1 MIPIL
6 LLWIVTFERK
16 QMKTKTKLSVKD
28 TEKILNLPVE
38 SWKGK
43 CHWIATRLVEF
54 DAIRGRA
61 VYGHWIGQISP
72 KSFYKA
78 RRHMPFVQHGW
89 IIAEDNTIVDPTRWV
104 FEAIEPYIY
113 YGGDAED
120 DIELFDYD
128 EGGNKWREAIIKPV
142 PKFNK
147 KERIYSVVL
156 SDDAQGFLSE
166 LLSQHNWFDTVSH
179 DQMFWLANLP
189 LNFFGPY
196 VKEIYQW
203 IVGVGLVALIPIDNK
218 IKILGR

>member
-1 MIPIL
+1 
-6 LLWIVTFERK
+6 
-16 QMKTKTKLSVKD
+16 MKNQTKLSVKD
-28 TEKILNLPVE
+28 IEKLLNLPIE

-43 CHWIATRLVEF
+43 CHEIAMGLINSG
-54 DAIRGRA
+54 AIKGRA
-61 VYGHWIGQISP
+61 VYGHWIGQVSS
-72 KSFYKA
+72 KSFFKA
-78 RRHMPFVQHGW
+78 RKDMPFIQHGW
-89 IIAEDNTIVDPTRWV
+89 IITEDNTIIDPTRWV

-128 EGGNKWREAIIKPV
+128 EGGNVWREATRNPA
-142 PKFNK
+142 PKFDK
-147 KERIYSVVL
+147 KQRIYSVVL
-156 SDDAQGFLSE
+156 SEEAHEFLSE
-166 LLSQHNWFDTVSH
+166 LLNHLIYFNDVSLG
-179 DQMFWLANLP
+179 QMFWLANMP